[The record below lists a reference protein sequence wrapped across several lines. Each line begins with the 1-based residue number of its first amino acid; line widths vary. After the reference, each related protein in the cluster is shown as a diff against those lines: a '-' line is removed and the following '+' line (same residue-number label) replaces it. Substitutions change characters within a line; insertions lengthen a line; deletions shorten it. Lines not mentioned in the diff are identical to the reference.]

1 MSTADRSTSVAVLGP
16 GGVGGLLA
24 ALLARNGA
32 AVTCLA
38 GQSTVEVL
46 NDSGLRVESARFGDF
61 TVPVSAS
68 ERLTEPADVVFV
80 TVKATQLDEALDRL
94 PPDVVGSALVVPL
107 LNGVDHLELLRQR
120 YPDATV
126 VPATIRVEST
136 RLAPGVIRHG
146 SPFVNVELAEDDGS
160 AAAVRQLAGELE
172 AAGVTVKVSS
182 DAATVMWSKLTFLAT
197 LALLTTAAQATAG
210 EVREQRRDDLVAM
223 VGEVAA
229 VARAEGADVNE
240 DDVVAF
246 FDGTPAGMKSSMQR
260 DAETGR
266 RLELDAIGGAV
277 VRAAGRHG
285 IPVPV
290 TTRYVEELR
299 ARYPDLAS

>member
-1 MSTADRSTSVAVLGP
+1 MSGDEAPSTSVAVLGP

-24 ALLARNGA
+24 GLLARTGA
-32 AVTCLA
+32 AVTCVA
-38 GQSTVEVL
+38 GQSTAEAL
-46 NDSGLRVESARFGDF
+46 AHDGIRVESARFGDF
-61 TVPVSAS
+61 TVPVSAA
-68 ERLTEPADVVFV
+68 ERLPEPADVVLI
-80 TVKATQLDEALDRL
+80 TVKATQLEEALERL
-94 PPDVVGSALVVPL
+94 PADVVGSALIVPL
-107 LNGVDHLELLRQR
+107 LNGVDHLSLLRER

-136 RLAPGVIRHG
+136 RVAPGVIRHG
-146 SPFVNVELAEDDGS
+146 SPFVTVELAEDDGS
-160 AAAVRQLAGELE
+160 ATAVRRFAGELE
-172 AAGVTVKVSS
+172 RAGVTVKVSD

-210 EVREQRRDDLVAM
+210 EVREQRRDDLVVM

-229 VARAEGADVNE
+229 VARAEGAQVAAG
-240 DDVVAF
+240 DVVAF
-246 FDGTPAGMKSSMQR
+246 FDGIPAGMKSSMQR

-266 RLELDAIGGAV
+266 KLELDAIGGAV

-290 TTRYVEELR
+290 TSRYVEQLR
-299 ARYPDLAS
+299 AR

>member
-1 MSTADRSTSVAVLGP
+1 MTQDNSRFAVLGP

-38 GQSTVEVL
+38 GAATVDVL
-46 NDSGLRVESARFGDF
+46 EKDGVRVESAQFGDF
-61 TVPVSAS
+61 TAPVAAA
-68 ERLTEPADVVFV
+68 ERLTEPVDVVLV
-80 TVKATQLDEALDRL
+80 TVKATQLEEALDRL
-94 PPDVVGSALVVPL
+94 PREVVGRGVVVPL
-107 LNGVDHLELLRQR
+107 LNGVDHLTMLQQR

-126 VPATIRVEST
+126 VPATIRVESS
-136 RLAPGVIRHG
+136 RVAPGVIRHG
-146 SPFVNVELAEDDGS
+146 SPFVTVELAEDGGS

-172 AAGVTVKVSS
+172 RAGVTVKVSD
-182 DAATVMWSKLTFLAT
+182 DAATVMWSKLTFLVT

-229 VARAEGADVNE
+229 VARAEGAAVNA

-246 FDGTPAGMKSSMQR
+246 FDGIPAAMKSSMQR
-260 DAETGR
+260 DAESSR

-290 TTRYVEELR
+290 TSRYVDELR
-299 ARYPDLAS
+299 ARYPS